1 MGWTPSTFGRPGW
14 RASVSTVTISGMLV
28 ARRTLLGAGLA
39 AATSA
44 LAGCGDGG
52 PPDPGVAGPGDAVT
66 ATDAAGNRVGFGSA
80 GPTPAPSGSPGA
92 TASPS
97 GAAAAGQ
104 ARYAQD
110 VTALLRR
117 HLPATAQTVQHKGF
131 PGAVAVVMVDG
142 KTTVH
147 TAVGE
152 ALRYGAGPKLLAA
165 SQRVEMRPDS
175 VFDLA
180 SVTKVYTAILLLQ
193 QVDKG
198 RVDLGAPVRDYLPA
212 LTGAGTERVTVEMLL
227 THTSGLPVGAKV
239 TGLADNAARWNA
251 VLTTGLVSGAVPGKT
266 FRYSS
271 VGLMIAGKIV
281 EKVTGQRLDQALK
294 SGLTGPLGL
303 RDTGFNP
310 NTWLSGS
317 AKASRLVA
325 TDARSS
331 RGLLRGTVH
340 DDVANHLGGVAG
352 HAGIFATATELAA
365 IGQMLLDGGTHQ
377 GKRILAAATVRRML
391 TNQNAGKPAVD
402 PERPNRTAAHG
413 LGVVL
418 NQSWFMGRLASART
432 FGHTGFAGPS
442 LLVDPGRR
450 LVLALLTNRAHPN
463 WSWANPDPVRAAVG
477 DLLAREVG

>member
-1 MGWTPSTFGRPGW
+1 MP
-14 RASVSTVTISGMLV
+14 V

-39 AATSA
+39 AATA
-44 LAGCGDGG
+44 TLTGCGADGG
-52 PPDPGVAGPGDAVT
+52 PKPGPGDPGDAVT
-66 ATDAAGNRVGFGSA
+66 ATDAAGNRVGFGAAGNSA
-80 GPTPAPSGSPGA
+80 APSGSPSA
-92 TASPS
+92 TAAPS
-97 GAAAAGQ
+97 GGAGPAGQ
-104 ARYAQD
+104 ARYAQG
-110 VTALLRR
+110 VTTLLRR
-117 HLPATAQTVQHKGF
+117 HLPATPQTVAHKGF
-131 PGAVAVVMVDG
+131 PGAVAVVLVDG

-152 ALRYGAGPKLLAA
+152 ALRYGAGPKLLPA
-165 SQRVEMRPDS
+165 SQRVAMRPDS
-175 VFDLA
+175 IFDLA

-193 QVDKG
+193 QVDRG
-198 RVDLGAPVRDYLPA
+198 RVDLGAPVRDYLP
-212 LTGAGTERVTVEMLL
+212 TFGGAGTERVTVEMLL

-239 TGLADNAARWNA
+239 TGLADSAARWNA
-251 VLTTGLVSGAVPGKT
+251 VLTTGLVSGAVPGTT

-294 SGLTGPLGL
+294 SNLTGPLGL
-303 RDTGFNP
+303 RDTGFHP
-310 NTWLSGS
+310 NTWLSGT
-317 AKASRLVA
+317 ARASRLVA

-340 DDVANHLGGVAG
+340 DDVANHLGGIAG
-352 HAGIFATATELAA
+352 HAGVFATATDLAT
-365 IGQMLLDGGTHQ
+365 IGQLLLDGGTHQ

-391 TNQNAGKPAVD
+391 TNHNAGKPAVD

-418 NQSWFMGRLASART
+418 HQSWFMGRLTSART

-442 LLVDPGRR
+442 LLVDPNRK

-463 WSWANPDPVRAAVG
+463 WSWSNPDPVRAALG
-477 DLLAREVG
+477 DLLAKEVN

>member
-1 MGWTPSTFGRPGW
+1 MGRTGSTFGLPRW
-14 RASVSTVTISGMLV
+14 RIFGPTVTISGMPV

-44 LAGCGDGG
+44 LTGCGDNGV
-52 PPDPGVAGPGDAVT
+52 PNPGTGAPGDA
-66 ATDAAGNRVGFGSA
+66 ATGTGAAGSRVGFGAA
-80 GPTPAPSGSPGA
+80 GDAGSPQRAPEAPVGGN
-92 TASPS
+92 PPVR
-97 GAAAAGQ
+97 Q

-110 VTALLRR
+110 VTALLRK
-117 HLPATAQTVQHKGF
+117 HLPATPQTVQHKGF
-131 PGAVAVVMVDG
+131 PGAAALVLVGG
-142 KTTVH
+142 KMTVH

-152 ALRYGAGPKLLAA
+152 ALRYEAGPKLLATG
-165 SQRVEMRPDS
+165 QRVAMRRDS
-175 VFDLA
+175 IFDLA

-198 RVDLGAPVRDYLPA
+198 RVDLGAPVRDYLPGF
-212 LTGAGTERVTVEMLL
+212 TGTGKERITVEMLL

-239 TGLADNAARWNA
+239 TGLPDNTARWNA
-251 VLTTGLVSGAVPGKT
+251 VLTTPLISGAVPGNT

-271 VGLMIAGKIV
+271 VGLMVAGKIV

-294 SGLTGPLGL
+294 SNLTDPLGL

-310 NTWLSGS
+310 NSWLSAD

-331 RGLLRGTVH
+331 RGLLRGVVH
-340 DDVANHLGGVAG
+340 DDVANHLGGIAG
-352 HAGIFATATELAA
+352 HAGIFASASDLAA
-365 IGQMLLDGGTHQ
+365 IGQLLLDEGTHR

-391 TNQNAGKPAVD
+391 SDHNAGKPAID
-402 PERPNRTAAHG
+402 PERPNRTSAHG

-418 NQSWFMGRLASART
+418 NQSWFMGKLASPRT

-442 LLVDPGRR
+442 FLVAPDRK

-463 WSWANPDPVRAAVG
+463 WSWSNPDPVRAAVG
-477 DLLAREVG
+477 DLLATKVS

>member
-1 MGWTPSTFGRPGW
+1 MP
-14 RASVSTVTISGMLV
+14 V
-28 ARRTLLGAGLA
+28 ARRTLLGVGLA

-44 LAGCGDGG
+44 LAGCGHNGAADSGL
-52 PPDPGVAGPGDAVT
+52 AGPGDAVT

-80 GPTPAPSGSPGA
+80 GNIRT
-92 TASPS
+92 PS
-97 GAAAAGQ
+97 GAPTATAPGNGGAVPAGQ
-104 ARYAQD
+104 APYAQD

-117 HLPATAQTVQHKGF
+117 HLPATPQTVQHKGF
-131 PGAVAVVMVDG
+131 PGAVAVVLVDG

-147 TAVGE
+147 IAVGE
-152 ALRYGAGPKLLAA
+152 ALRYGAGPKLLTA
-165 SQRVEMRPDS
+165 SQRVAMRPDS
-175 VFDLA
+175 IFDLA

-198 RVDLGAPVRDYLPA
+198 HVDLGAPVRDYLPA
-212 LTGAGTERVTVEMLL
+212 FTGAGKERITVEMLL

-239 TGLADNAARWNA
+239 TGLPDNAARWNA
-251 VLTTGLVSGAVPGKT
+251 VLTTGLVSGAVPGNT

-271 VGLMIAGKIV
+271 VGLMVAGKIV
-281 EKVTGQRLDQALK
+281 EKVTGQGLDQALR
-294 SGLTGPLGL
+294 SNLTGPLGL

-310 NTWLSGS
+310 RTWMSTGARS
-317 AKASRLVA
+317 SRLVA

-340 DDVANHLGGVAG
+340 DDVANHLGGIAG
-352 HAGIFATATELAA
+352 HAGIFATASELAA
-365 IGQMLLDGGTHQ
+365 IGQMLLDGGTHK
-377 GKRILAAATVRRML
+377 GKRILAEATVRRML
-391 TNQNAGKPAVD
+391 TNHNAGKPAVD
-402 PERPNRTAAHG
+402 PERPNRTSAHG

-418 NQSWFMGRLASART
+418 NQSWFMGRLASTRT

-442 LLVDPGRR
+442 LLVDPNRK

-477 DLLAREVG
+477 DLLAKEVN

>member
-1 MGWTPSTFGRPGW
+1 MP
-14 RASVSTVTISGMLV
+14 V

-44 LAGCGDGG
+44 LAGCGDKGSSA
-52 PPDPGVAGPGDAVT
+52 PGLAGSGDAVT

-80 GPTPAPSGSPGA
+80 AAPSGSPSA

-97 GAAAAGQ
+97 GGAAQAGQ

-110 VTALLRR
+110 VTALLRKQ
-117 HLPATAQTVQHKGF
+117 LPATGQTVQHKGF
-131 PGAVAVVMVDG
+131 PGAVAVVLVDG

-152 ALRYGAGPKLLAA
+152 ALRYGAGPKLLPPG
-165 SQRVEMRPDS
+165 QRVAMRPDS
-175 VFDLA
+175 IFDLA

-198 RVDLGAPVRDYLPA
+198 RVALDAPVRDYLPA
-212 LTGAGTERVTVEMLL
+212 FAGTGKERITVGMLL

-239 TGLADNAARWNA
+239 TGLPDNAARWNA
-251 VLTTGLVSGAVPGKT
+251 VLTTGLVSGAVPGDT

-271 VGLMIAGKIV
+271 VGLMVAGRIV

-294 SGLTGPLGL
+294 SNLTGPLGL

-317 AKASRLVA
+317 ARASRLVA

-352 HAGIFATATELAA
+352 HAGIFASATDLAV
-365 IGQMLLDGGTHQ
+365 IGQMLLNGGTYQ
-377 GKRILAAATVRRML
+377 GRRILAAATVRRML
-391 TNQNAGKPAVD
+391 SNQNAGKPAVD

-418 NQSWFMGRLASART
+418 DQRWFMGRLAAPRT

-442 LLVDPGRR
+442 LLVDPRRR

-477 DLLAREVG
+477 DLLAREVN

>member
-1 MGWTPSTFGRPGW
+1 MS
-14 RASVSTVTISGMLV
+14 L

-44 LAGCGDGG
+44 LTGCGDNGA
-52 PPDPGVAGPGDAVT
+52 AGPGAASPGEAMA
-66 ATDAAGNRVGFGSA
+66 ATGASGNREGFGSA
-80 GPTPAPSGSPGA
+80 GNPRRPSA
-92 TASPS
+92 TASPNG
-97 GAAAAGQ
+97 GAVEAGQ
-104 ARYAQD
+104 ARYAPD
-110 VTALLRR
+110 VTALLRQ
-117 HLPATAQTVQHKGF
+117 HLPATPQTVQHKGF
-131 PGAVAVVMVDG
+131 PGAVALVLVDG
-142 KTTVH
+142 EKTVH

-152 ALRYGAGPKLLAA
+152 ALRYGAGPKLLPAA
-165 SQRVEMRPDS
+165 QRVAMRPDS

-212 LTGAGTERVTVEMLL
+212 FTGAGKERVTVEMLL

-239 TGLADNAARWNA
+239 TGLPDNAARWSA
-251 VLTTGLVSGAVPGKT
+251 VLSTPLVAGAVPGTT

-271 VGLMIAGKIV
+271 VGLMVAGKIV
-281 EKVTGQRLDQALK
+281 EKVTGLRLDQALK
-294 SGLTGPLGL
+294 RNLTGPLGL
-303 RDTGFNP
+303 WNTGFNP
-310 NTWLSGS
+310 DGWMS
-317 AKASRLVA
+317 AATKASRLVA

-352 HAGIFATATELAA
+352 HAGVFASAADLAV
-365 IGQMLLDGGTHQ
+365 IGQLLLNEGTYG

-391 TNQNAGKPAVD
+391 TDHNVGKPAID

-442 LLVDPGRR
+442 LLVAPDRK

-463 WSWANPDPVRAAVG
+463 WSWSDPDPVRAAVG
-477 DLLAREVG
+477 DLLAREIN

>member
-1 MGWTPSTFGRPGW
+1 MP
-14 RASVSTVTISGMLV
+14 I

-39 AATSA
+39 VATSA
-44 LAGCGDGG
+44 LAGCGDDGAPKPGPGG
-52 PPDPGVAGPGDAVT
+52 PGGAVT

-80 GPTPAPSGSPGA
+80 GGTTAPSGSPSA
-92 TASPS
+92 AASPS
-97 GAAAAGQ
+97 GGAVSAGQ
-104 ARYAQD
+104 ARYAQG
-110 VTALLRR
+110 VTALLRK
-117 HLPATAQTVQHKGF
+117 HLPATSQTVAHKGF
-131 PGAVAVVMVDG
+131 PGAVAVVLVDG

-152 ALRYGAGPKLLAA
+152 ALRYDAGPKLLPA
-165 SQRVEMRPDS
+165 SQRVVMRPDS
-175 VFDLA
+175 IFDLA

-198 RVDLGAPVRDYLPA
+198 RVDLGAPVRGYLPGF
-212 LTGAGTERVTVEMLL
+212 TGAGTERVTVEMLL

-239 TGLADNAARWNA
+239 TGLADSAARWNA
-251 VLTTGLVSGAVPGKT
+251 VLTTGLVSGAVPGDT

-271 VGLMIAGKIV
+271 VGLMVAGRIV

-294 SGLTGPLGL
+294 SNLTGPLGL

-310 NTWLSGS
+310 NTWLSGT
-317 AKASRLVA
+317 AKAGRLVA

-340 DDVANHLGGVAG
+340 DDVANHLGGIAG
-352 HAGIFATATELAA
+352 HAGIFATATDLAV
-365 IGQMLLDGGTHQ
+365 IGQLLLNGGTHQ
-377 GKRILAAATVRRML
+377 GRRILAAATVRRML

-442 LLVDPGRR
+442 LLVDPGRK

-477 DLLAREVG
+477 DLLAREVS